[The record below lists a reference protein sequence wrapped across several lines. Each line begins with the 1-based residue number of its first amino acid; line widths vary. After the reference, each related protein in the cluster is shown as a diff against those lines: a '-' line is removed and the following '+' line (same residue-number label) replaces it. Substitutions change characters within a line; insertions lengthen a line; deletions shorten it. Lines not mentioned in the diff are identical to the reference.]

1 MIKLLFISLLVI
13 LTGCTTTGSVNLETK
28 TITLKG
34 YGAEGFSYEKDG
46 EKNSITRG
54 KPIPIPDVLPIR

>member
-1 MIKLLFISLLVI
+1 MIKLLFISI
-13 LTGCTTTGSVNLETK
+13 LIMGCTTVGVMNLDKK

-34 YGAEGFSYEKDG
+34 YGAESFSYEKDG
-46 EKNSITRG
+46 EKYSITRG